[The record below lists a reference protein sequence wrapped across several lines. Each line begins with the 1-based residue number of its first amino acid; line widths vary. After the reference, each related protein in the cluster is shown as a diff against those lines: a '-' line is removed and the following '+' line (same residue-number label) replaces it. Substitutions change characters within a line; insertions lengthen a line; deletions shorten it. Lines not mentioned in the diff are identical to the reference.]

1 MAFGCWQQSEK
12 EINMYTALYL
22 RSPVQQLIEK
32 GVWALPT
39 AWQGRCNTNTEIW
52 RHLGLND
59 RNYYE
64 SQPVFF
70 TGSEDKDP

>member
-39 AWQGRCNTNTEIW
+39 AWPGT
-52 RHLGLND
+52 L
-59 RNYYE
+59 
-64 SQPVFF
+64 
-70 TGSEDKDP
+70 